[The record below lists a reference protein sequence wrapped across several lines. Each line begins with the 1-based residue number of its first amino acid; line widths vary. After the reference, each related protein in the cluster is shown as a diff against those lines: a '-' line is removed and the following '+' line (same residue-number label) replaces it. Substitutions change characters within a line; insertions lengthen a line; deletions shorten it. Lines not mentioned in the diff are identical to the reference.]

1 MMQRNFIL
9 DIKILGKR
17 KNIIFGKVDF
27 VEIPKFQSIDIDD
40 KKIGMMQKFYGK
52 Y

>member
-1 MMQRNFIL
+1 MQRNFIL
-9 DIKILGKR
+9 DINFENEKYYFWKSRLCR
-17 KNIIFGKVDF
+17 NT
-27 VEIPKFQSIDIDD
+27 KFQSIDIDD